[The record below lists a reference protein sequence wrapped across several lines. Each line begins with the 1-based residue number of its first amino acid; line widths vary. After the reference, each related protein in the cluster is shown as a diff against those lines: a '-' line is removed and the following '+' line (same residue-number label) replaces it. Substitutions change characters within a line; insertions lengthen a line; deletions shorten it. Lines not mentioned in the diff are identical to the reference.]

1 MRLLG
6 KAFFMKNYIR
16 RYRHAVWLLYLPF
29 YFAAFFLAEKHI
41 TSGYWVSYSPLDD
54 KIPFV
59 EEFVVFYLLW
69 FPAIWLVGLYLLFRE
84 PDAFRRYIWFIMIGY
99 TVSLIIFFIFPNG
112 QNLRP
117 AVFEQSNVFVAAVKL
132 FYMNDT
138 NTNVLPSMHV
148 IGASAV
154 VFAVFDSEKLRKTW
168 LRIAAVAA
176 AVLIDAST
184 VLIKQHSILDVWAG
198 LAVSLICYL
207 VVYQFIRRKQQQRLT
222 PAYSGLR

>member
-1 MRLLG
+1 
-6 KAFFMKNYIR
+6 MKNLMKQ
-16 RYRHAVWLLYLPF
+16 YRHALWLLYLPF
-29 YFAAFFLAEKHI
+29 YFTAFYLAEKYI

-59 EEFVVFYLLW
+59 EEFVIFYLLW
-69 FPAIWLVGLYLLFRE
+69 FPAVWGVGLYLLFRE
-84 PDAFRRYIWFIMIGY
+84 PDAFRRYVWFIMIGY
-99 TVSLIIFFIFPNG
+99 TASLVIFFIFPNG

-117 AVFEQSNVFVAAVKL
+117 AAFEQTNVFVAAVKL
-132 FYMNDT
+132 FYINDT

-154 VFAVFDSEKLRKTW
+154 VLGVFDSERLRNLW
-168 LRIAAVAA
+168 IRIAAVAA

-207 VVYQFIRRKQQQRLT
+207 IVYQIIRRKQKQQRLT
-222 PAYSGLR
+222 PAYSR